1 MACAQNTSPFLL
13 DSLYCQEQHL
23 VDDDYETLESKL
35 EPLVLNQDL
44 FCEEEEE
51 EISSL
56 LSKEEMNLLCNDLEN
71 NSVLVE
77 SRRDA
82 VEWMLRVVRHY
93 SFSSLTA
100 VLAVNYFDRFMFSFE
115 FQKDKLWMTQLV
127 SVSCLSL
134 AAKME
139 EVHVPLLMDLQVEE
153 PPYVFKAKT
162 IQRMEV
168 LVLSTLKWKMNPVTP
183 FSFLDHITRKLGLN
197 SHICWEFLKGCD
209 SLVLSIIADCK
220 FMCYLPSVIATATV
234 LLVIS
239 SVEPCIGPDYQN
251 ELLGIFRV
259 DKCKLEDCC
268 KLIQELISGGYGN
281 NINKRKFVSLPGS
294 PRGVTDLYFSSD
306 SSNEPWEVTTST
318 SALASVSSSPE
329 PVSKKRKA

>member
-1 MACAQNTSPFLL
+1 MACEQHTSPFLL

-23 VDDDYETLESKL
+23 VDDDYQTLECKL

-44 FCEEEEE
+44 FCEEEEL
-51 EISSL
+51 SSL
-56 LSKEEMNLLCNDLEN
+56 LSKEELNLLCSDFEN
-71 NSVLVE
+71 NPLLVE

-100 VLAVNYFDRFMFSFE
+100 VLAVNNLDRFMFKVE
-115 FQKDKLWMTQLV
+115 FQREKLWMIQLV

-139 EVHVPLLMDLQVEE
+139 EVHVPLLIDLQVEE
-153 PPYVFKAKT
+153 PPYIFEAKT

-168 LVLSTLKWKMNPVTP
+168 LVLSTLEWKMNPVTP
-183 FSFLDHITRKLGLN
+183 VSFLDYITRRLGLN
-197 SHICWEFLKGCD
+197 SHICWEFLRGCD
-209 SLVLSIIADCK
+209 SLLLSVIADCK
-220 FMCYLPSVIATATV
+220 FMCYLPSVIATATM

-239 SVEPCIGPDYQN
+239 SVKPCIGPDYQT
-251 ELLGIFRV
+251 ELLGILRI
-259 DKCKLEDCC
+259 DKRRLEDCS
-268 KLIQELISGGYGN
+268 KLIQELISQGYGN

-294 PRGVTDLYFSSD
+294 PRGVMDLYFSSD
-306 SSNEPWEVTTST
+306 SSNEPGEVIT
-318 SALASVSSSPE
+318 SASASVSSSPE

>member
-1 MACAQNTSPFLL
+1 MSCEQHTSPFPL

-23 VDDDYETLESKL
+23 DDNDAEYH
-35 EPLVLNQDL
+35 VLDQNQDL
-44 FCEEEEE
+44 FCEGEEEL
-51 EISSL
+51 SSL
-56 LSKEEMNLLCNDLEN
+56 LSKEEMNVMCDEFEN
-71 NSVLVE
+71 NPLLVK
-77 SRRDA
+77 SRRDS

-100 VLAVNYFDRFMFSFE
+100 VLAVNYFDRFMFKFE
-115 FQKDKLWMTQLV
+115 LQRDKLWMIQLV

-153 PPYVFKAKT
+153 PPYVFEAKT

-183 FSFLDHITRKLGLN
+183 ISFLDYITRRLGLN
-197 SHICWEFLKGCD
+197 SHVCWEFLKGCD
-209 SLVLSIIADCK
+209 SLLLSIIADCK
-220 FMCYLPSVIATATV
+220 FMCYLPSVLAAATM

-239 SVEPCIGPDYQN
+239 SVEPCIRLDCQT
-251 ELLGIFRV
+251 ELLEILGI
-259 DKCKLEDCC
+259 DKRKLEDCS
-268 KLIQELISGGYGN
+268 KLVQELISQGYGN

-294 PRGVTDLYFSSD
+294 PRGVMESHFSSD
-306 SSNEPWEVTTST
+306 SSKEPWEVTP
-318 SALASVSSSPE
+318 SASSSVSSSPQ
-329 PVSKKRKA
+329 PVSKKRKAWDQH